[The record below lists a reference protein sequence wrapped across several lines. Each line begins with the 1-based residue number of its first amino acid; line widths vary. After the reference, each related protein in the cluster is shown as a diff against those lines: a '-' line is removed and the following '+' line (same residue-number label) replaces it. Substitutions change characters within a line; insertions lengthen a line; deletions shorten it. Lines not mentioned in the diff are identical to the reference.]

1 LTALIAKPRWCD
13 IGSPPDNFP
22 IVRAHTGKAVRRTYS
37 AWRLCCELVMTTLF
51 TALCSNKTC
60 VVPKGR
66 TGTMSSATNRKRPS
80 RQGDNAMSSR
90 IELIPADVA
99 SVNPGGWKQ
108 RLFTAIFLIIS
119 AIAMIAWLTA
129 LGWAA
134 IEFSE
139 WLFF

>member
-1 LTALIAKPRWCD
+1 
-13 IGSPPDNFP
+13 
-22 IVRAHTGKAVRRTYS
+22 
-37 AWRLCCELVMTTLF
+37 
-51 TALCSNKTC
+51 
-60 VVPKGR
+60 
-66 TGTMSSATNRKRPS
+66 
-80 RQGDNAMSSR
+80 MSSR

-119 AIAMIAWLTA
+119 AIAMIAWLAA